1 MLSTK
6 ADLET
11 NFSDMIKLGE
21 IFGVKAKAEEWVA
34 GQRKTLEAIQAK
46 LKDLPRKRVSFMTL
60 KTVNHSQHSRVI
72 LLTS

>member
-21 IFGVKAKAEEWVA
+21 IFGVKPKAEEWVS
-34 GQRKTLEAIQAK
+34 GQRKTLAAI
-46 LKDLPRKRVSFMTL
+46 RI
-60 KTVNHSQHSRVI
+60 N
-72 LLTS
+72 